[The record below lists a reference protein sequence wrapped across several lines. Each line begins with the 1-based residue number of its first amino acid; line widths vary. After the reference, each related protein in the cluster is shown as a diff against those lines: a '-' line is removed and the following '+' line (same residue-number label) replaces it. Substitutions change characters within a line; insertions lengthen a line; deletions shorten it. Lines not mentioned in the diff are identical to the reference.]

1 MSAKVSYPSLA
12 GATIIVTGGASGIG
26 ASIVEHLAA
35 QRARV
40 GILDIDAKA
49 GADLCARIAV
59 KGDEAPHF
67 EATDLTDIDALKE
80 SIGAVRQVFG
90 PVTVLVNNAANDD
103 RHKLTDVTPDYW
115 DQRMAV
121 NLKHQFF
128 AAQAVYGDMRDAG
141 GGAII
146 NMGSVSWRLGQGGMV
161 CYTTAKAAVEGLTR
175 SLAREFGPYNI
186 RVNTVLPGWVM
197 TERQIALW
205 LNDES
210 ERELMENQCLQRKLE
225 PTDLARFVTFLA
237 SDQASAA
244 TAQSFIVDAGWV

>member
-1 MSAKVSYPSLA
+1 
-12 GATIIVTGGASGIG
+12 ASGIG

-35 QRARV
+35 QQARV
-40 GILDIDAKA
+40 GILDIDAQA
-49 GADLCARIAV
+49 GADLCARIA
-59 KGDEAPHF
+59 KMGGEKPHF
-67 EATDLTDIDALKE
+67 EATDITDIDALRAA
-80 SIGAVRQVFG
+80 IDAVRRVFG
-90 PVTVLVNNAANDD
+90 PITVLVNNAANDD
-103 RHKLTDVTPDYW
+103 RHVLSEVTPDYW
-115 DQRMAV
+115 DARMAV

-128 AAQAVYGDMRDAG
+128 AAQAVVEDMTQAG

-175 SLAREFGPYNI
+175 SLARELGPMNI

-197 TERQIALW
+197 TERQVDLW
-205 LNDES
+205 LTDTS
-210 ERELMENQCLQRKLE
+210 ERVLMENQCLKRKLE
-225 PTDLARFVTFLA
+225 PADLARFVTFLS

>member
-1 MSAKVSYPSLA
+1 MSTSATYSSLA
-12 GATIIVTGGASGIG
+12 GATIIVTGGATGIG
-26 ASIVEHLAA
+26 ASIVEHFAA
-35 QRARV
+35 QQARV
-40 GILDIDAKA
+40 GILDIDAQA
-49 GADLCARIAV
+49 GADLCAQIAEG
-59 KGDEAPHF
+59 GDEKPHF
-67 EATDLTDIDALKE
+67 EATDITDTDALCASIDA
-80 SIGAVRQVFG
+80 VRKKFG

-103 RHKLTDVTPDYW
+103 RHVLSEVTPDYW

-128 AAQAVYGDMRDAG
+128 AAQAVVDDMTQAG

-175 SLAREFGPYNI
+175 SLAREFGPLNI

-197 TERQIALW
+197 TERQIKLW
-205 LNDES
+205 LTDFS
-210 ERELMENQCLQRKLE
+210 ERELMENQCLKRKLE
-225 PTDLARFVTFLA
+225 PADLARFVTFLA

-244 TAQSFIVDAGWV
+244 TAQSFIIDAGWV

>member
-1 MSAKVSYPSLA
+1 MTTSASYPSFA
-12 GATIIVTGGASGIG
+12 GRTIIVTGGASGIG

-40 GILDIDAKA
+40 GILDIDARA
-49 GADLCARIAV
+49 GADLCARIAE
-59 KGDEAPHF
+59 KGDEKPHF
-67 EATDLTDIDALKE
+67 EATDLTDIDALKK
-80 SIGAVRQVFG
+80 SIAAVRAAFG

-103 RHKLTDVTPDYW
+103 RHELADVTPDYW

-175 SLAREFGPYNI
+175 SLAREFGRFNI

-197 TERQIALW
+197 TERQIELW
-205 LNDES
+205 LTDES
-210 ERELMENQCLQRKLE
+210 ERELMQNQCLQRTLA
-225 PTDLARFVTFLA
+225 PADLARFVTFLA